1 MSRVVLVTMR
11 IYESTKLRIV
21 STCRSSIGSNEFDGS
36 TPDSCFFQNGIIFK
50 KLVEIDNSQKKKTNL
65 KHSLSIFNTKRMS
78 ILVVN
83 TNILL

>member
-50 KLVEIDNSQKKKTNL
+50 KLVEIDNSQKKKNKFKTL
-65 KHSLSIFNTKRMS
+65 IKHF
-78 ILVVN
+78 
-83 TNILL
+83 